1 MRKILIAA
9 LAVVLICC
17 GASECS
23 EMLSGVEDVRVE
35 YIKTDYQ
42 VLNVSSAIAVEYSS
56 DSDMMEI
63 TADRDMFPY
72 IDVKR
77 TGNIL
82 ELKVRQNP
90 FKNTGRIRV
99 VLPVSGNLRWIDL
112 SGASSFKASEK
123 IYAPSFELSLS
134 GASKLDAEIE
144 TEKLQVDASGA
155 SSLNIF
161 GYADRMSI
169 EASGASRISSQ
180 SSRVSSDDIEVSVS
194 GASRVCV
201 DCTGSISGSISGA
214 SSIIYGKNAKSVRI
228 SDSGASSARPE

>member
-112 SGASSFKASEK
+112 RLLNCRCPEHRSSMPK
-123 IYAPSFELSLS
+123 
-134 GASKLDAEIE
+134 
-144 TEKLQVDASGA
+144 
-155 SSLNIF
+155 
-161 GYADRMSI
+161 
-169 EASGASRISSQ
+169 SR
-180 SSRVSSDDIEVSVS
+180 R
-194 GASRVCV
+194 
-201 DCTGSISGSISGA
+201 
-214 SSIIYGKNAKSVRI
+214 KSCRWMLLE
-228 SDSGASSARPE
+228 RRH

>member
-1 MRKILIAA
+1 M
-9 LAVVLICC
+9 
-17 GASECS
+17 
-23 EMLSGVEDVRVE
+23 
-35 YIKTDYQ
+35 
-42 VLNVSSAIAVEYSS
+42 
-56 DSDMMEI
+56 
-63 TADRDMFPY
+63 
-72 IDVKR
+72 
-77 TGNIL
+77 
-82 ELKVRQNP
+82 
-90 FKNTGRIRV
+90 
-99 VLPVSGNLRWIDL
+99 
-112 SGASSFKASEK
+112 
-123 IYAPSFELSLS
+123 
-134 GASKLDAEIE
+134 
-144 TEKLQVDASGA
+144 DASGA

>member
-63 TADRDMFPY
+63 TADRDMLPY

-99 VLPVSGNLRWIDL
+99 VLPVSGNLRWID
-112 SGASSFKASEK
+112 ASSFKASEK

-180 SSRVSSDDIEVSVS
+180 SSRVSSDDLEVSVS